1 MSALRNWIDDRR
13 TAAKPATYGRIGVYF
28 MQGQVHLVQLKR
40 LADGGT
46 GLHARVS
53 MAYPGSRSELMDSPA
68 AFRKLL
74 RRALRAGGFHGRHAV
89 SAMPAEQLRIMSV
102 SYPANAAGSESASIV
117 KLMADRLE
125 GQVSD
130 YVIDYVGIR
139 LSSRDGE
146 RLALVAASRLEHV
159 TRYLEN
165 LRCAGLQVDFLEIG
179 PLAIKRLIESGPA
192 INRKNNV
199 VVVNVGD
206 TESHL
211 TTVLGRRLLADQMV
225 QFGESVILGAIA
237 RTLNLTL
244 DVARELVLTH
254 GLDPVRKK
262 STLGDSSFDGGVAAT
277 LVEIVRP
284 EFLKLLREIDRAF
297 LFADSESHGGAGKTV
312 FLVGAMALWPG
323 AITLLSTLARMPI
336 ESLSRRQMPF
346 ANDSASVAT
355 LNDQQAAEISTA
367 VGLALRGMLSDE

>member
-1 MSALRNWIDDRR
+1 
-13 TAAKPATYGRIGVYF
+13 

-40 LADGGT
+40 LADGGI
-46 GLHARVS
+46 GLHTRVS
-53 MAYPGSRSELMDSPA
+53 MAYPGSRAELMDSPA

-74 RRALRAGGFHGRHAV
+74 RRALRTGGFRGRHAV

-102 SYPANAAGSESASIV
+102 SYPASAAGNESASIV
-117 KLMADRLE
+117 KLMADRVD

-179 PLAIKRLIESGPA
+179 PLAIKRLIESGPT
-192 INRKNNV
+192 IKRQNNV
-199 VVVNVGD
+199 VVVNVGE

-211 TTVLGRRLLADQMV
+211 TTVLGRRLLADQAV
-225 QFGESVILGAIA
+225 NFGESVIIRAIA
-237 RTLNLTL
+237 GALNLTQ

-262 STLGDSSFDGGVAAT
+262 SPVGDSGFDGGTAAT
-277 LVEIVRP
+277 LVEIVKP

-312 FLVGAMALWPG
+312 FIVGAMALWPG
-323 AITLLSTLARMPI
+323 VLSLLSNLAKMPI
-336 ESLSRRQMPF
+336 ESLSRSQMPF
-346 ANDSASVAT
+346 AEHAESVAT